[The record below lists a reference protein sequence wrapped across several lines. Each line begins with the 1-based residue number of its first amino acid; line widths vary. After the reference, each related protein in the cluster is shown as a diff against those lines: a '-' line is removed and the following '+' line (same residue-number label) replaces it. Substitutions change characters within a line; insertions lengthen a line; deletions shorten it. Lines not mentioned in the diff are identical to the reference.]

1 MTLTGDSI
9 QKRFTKIMS
18 NYWTV
23 FGVVSALVICLV
35 FEVTFVNVSGFSTPH
50 DSTGDIPI
58 FSALAILSIISQLII
73 LNFVYTRNVPFEKS
87 ILRSMYMAMLL
98 ENI

>member
-1 MTLTGDSI
+1 MTLTGDPT

-35 FEVTFVNVSGFSTPH
+35 LEVTILNVSGFSNQRNSAT
-50 DSTGDIPI
+50 DIQI
-58 FSALAILSIISQLII
+58 FSALGVLSIILQLIH
-73 LNFVYTRNVPFEKS
+73 LE
-87 ILRSMYMAMLL
+87 LRSHKKSSF
-98 ENI
+98 